1 MNKQEKVKEYSESG
15 YNCCQ
20 SVLAAYGEDF
30 GLDIH
35 LSLKLAKNFGSGCV
49 YRGEICGAVSA
60 ALMIYGLKYGSDLPN
75 DELSSEIV
83 YNYSRDHIKEFEKI
97 HSSINCKDLLGLNVG
112 FPEDLEKINEQKLF
126 KWKCP
131 VFIEDSVKILENN
144 LNKSKTK
151 KCI

>member
-1 MNKQEKVKEYSESG
+1 MSKIEKVKALSEKG

-20 SVLAAYGEDF
+20 SVLVAYSEDF
-30 GLDIH
+30 GLEE
-35 LSLKLAKNFGSGCV
+35 SLAIKLAKNFGSGCV

-60 ALMIYGLKYGSDLPN
+60 ALMIYGLKFGSDLPN

-83 YNYSRDHIKEFEKI
+83 YNYSREHIRAFEKI

-131 VFIEDSVKILENN
+131 TFIEDSVRILEKNIF
-144 LNKSKTK
+144 K
-151 KCI
+151 

>member
-1 MNKQEKVKEYSESG
+1 MNKLEKVKEYSESG

-30 GLDIH
+30 GLTKELAFKI
-35 LSLKLAKNFGSGCV
+35 AKNFGSGCV

-75 DELSSEIV
+75 DELSGEIV
-83 YNYSRDHIKEFEKI
+83 YNYSREHIKKFEKI

-131 VFIEDSVKILENN
+131 TFISDSVSILE
-144 LNKSKTK
+144 KAIGK
-151 KCI
+151 K